1 MNPGSVAKQN
11 GIQVFEG
18 LPAMGAFL
26 LLGSYGD
33 ASRCQGLANKGS
45 DCLPLAVGGVAD
57 DLQLVRLKSD
67 GEQFGFE
74 GLACHGSEPSRQG
87 QANDQNLKTGSR

>member
-1 MNPGSVAKQN
+1 LNPGSVAKQN
-11 GIQVFEG
+11 GIQVLEG
-18 LPAMGAFL
+18 LPETGAFL
-26 LLGSYGD
+26 LLGGYWD
-33 ASRCQGLANKGS
+33 ASRCQGLTNKGS
-45 DCLPLAVGGVAD
+45 DCLPLTVGGVAD

-87 QANDQNLKTGSR
+87 QVNDQNLKTGSW

>member
-1 MNPGSVAKQN
+1 
-11 GIQVFEG
+11 
-18 LPAMGAFL
+18 MGVFL
-26 LLGSYGD
+26 LLGVNGD
-33 ASRCQGLANKGS
+33 ASRCQGLTNKGS